1 MALTN
6 ETQSKQE
13 EFNQIEDQK
22 SQIKSEEED
31 NLKKK
36 LDKTSELGMI
46 LMAINNL
53 YQKCNGREGKTTLKY
68 PIQGLVEPK
77 DFDRWKSRADYAE

>member
-6 ETQSKQE
+6 ETQSQQE
-13 EFNQIEDQK
+13 EFNKIEDKK
-22 SQIKSEEED
+22 SLIKSEEE
-31 NLKKK
+31 NNQKKK

-53 YQKCNGREGKTTLKY
+53 YEKCNNREGKTALKY
-68 PIQGLVEPK
+68 PIQTMPEPK
-77 DFDRWKSRADYAE
+77 DFD